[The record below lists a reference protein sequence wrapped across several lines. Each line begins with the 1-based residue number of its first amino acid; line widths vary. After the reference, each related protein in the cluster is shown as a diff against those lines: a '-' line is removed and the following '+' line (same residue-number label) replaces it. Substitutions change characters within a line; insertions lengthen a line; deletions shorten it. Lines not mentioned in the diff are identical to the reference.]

1 MLKEIIYLLHN
12 RQKKKFIF
20 LFAVMFVSLVLEM
33 LSISLILPALN
44 AILNE
49 EYFLEL
55 KSNFLFFETF
65 SNTNFLYFSL
75 FILFFIYIV
84 KTIILLI
91 AQIKIAS
98 ISSDIG
104 RDTSKRLYESYLRQ
118 NYINFINS
126 KSSTII
132 RNSLNEAQNVFGFI
146 FHFNQFLIE
155 ILVMVGIISVLLF
168 LQPFETFILISLFS
182 IVTLIYLKI
191 NKSKVKNIGDI
202 RILNDG
208 LRIKNIQYG
217 INLIREIKLYKKIN
231 YFLKSFSIANSKSYE
246 ALKRL
251 RIIQAIPRLFL
262 EQLLIAFVVILI
274 ILLNFKGYT
283 FKELIPVL
291 GLFGAAML
299 RLLPSSSRI
308 IISFQGIIYNYR
320 SVKELYHQLVEEQN
334 RDEINDNNS
343 NKIFLND
350 EISIS
355 NLSFGYP
362 DAKFEIIKNFNCEI
376 KKNSVTAFVGKSGS
390 GKSTLVNLILGFL
403 KPKKG
408 EIFIDKKELHLNLS
422 SWQNSIGYVSQSI
435 NLIDGTILK
444 NVAFGVDEK
453 NIDYDHVKKCLIQV
467 ELGEFINNSEK
478 GLDTEVGDK
487 GIKISGGQAQRI
499 VIARAL
505 YRNPTL
511 LILDEATNSLDQ
523 KTEKSIINTL
533 NKLKKTI
540 TVIVVT
546 HKKENMD
553 ACDSII
559 NLEVLNESN

>member
-20 LFAVMFVSLVLEM
+20 LFIVMFVSLVLEM

-44 AILNE
+44 AILDE
-49 EYFLEL
+49 KYFLEL

-104 RDTSKRLYESYLRQ
+104 RDTSNRLYESYLRQ
-118 NYINFINS
+118 NYVNYINS

-191 NKSKVKNIGDI
+191 NKSKVKNIGDV

-231 YFLKSFSIANSKSYE
+231 YFLKSFSISNFKSYE
-246 ALKRL
+246 ALKKL

-343 NKIFLND
+343 TKIFLD
-350 EISIS
+350 DKISIS

-362 DAKFEIIKNFNCEI
+362 DTKFEIIKNFNCEI

-408 EIFIDKKELHLNLS
+408 EILIDKKELHLNLS

-444 NVAFGVDEK
+444 NVAFGVDEN
-453 NIDYDHVKKCLIQV
+453 NIDYEHVKNCLIQV
-467 ELGEFINNSEK
+467 ELGEFIDKSEK

-559 NLEVLNESN
+559 NLEV

>member
-1 MLKEIIYLLHN
+1 MLKEIIYLSHN

-320 SVKELYHQLVEEQN
+320 SVNELYHQLVEEQI

-467 ELGEFINNSEK
+467 ELGEFIDNSEK

>member
-1 MLKEIIYLLHN
+1 MLKEIIYLSHN

-362 DAKFEIIKNFNCEI
+362 DAKFDIIKNFNCEI

-467 ELGEFINNSEK
+467 ELGEFIDNSEK

>member
-1 MLKEIIYLLHN
+1 
-12 RQKKKFIF
+12 
-20 LFAVMFVSLVLEM
+20 MFVSLVLEM

-467 ELGEFINNSEK
+467 ELGEFIDNSEK

>member
-1 MLKEIIYLLHN
+1 MLKEIIYLSHN

-467 ELGEFINNSEK
+467 ELGEFIDNSEK

>member
-1 MLKEIIYLLHN
+1 MWE
-12 RQKKKFIF
+12 
-20 LFAVMFVSLVLEM
+20 
-33 LSISLILPALN
+33 
-44 AILNE
+44 
-49 EYFLEL
+49 
-55 KSNFLFFETF
+55 
-65 SNTNFLYFSL
+65 
-75 FILFFIYIV
+75 
-84 KTIILLI
+84 
-91 AQIKIAS
+91 
-98 ISSDIG
+98 
-104 RDTSKRLYESYLRQ
+104 
-118 NYINFINS
+118 
-126 KSSTII
+126 
-132 RNSLNEAQNVFGFI
+132 
-146 FHFNQFLIE
+146 
-155 ILVMVGIISVLLF
+155 
-168 LQPFETFILISLFS
+168 
-182 IVTLIYLKI
+182 
-191 NKSKVKNIGDI
+191 
-202 RILNDG
+202 
-208 LRIKNIQYG
+208 
-217 INLIREIKLYKKIN
+217 
-231 YFLKSFSIANSKSYE
+231 
-246 ALKRL
+246 
-251 RIIQAIPRLFL
+251 
-262 EQLLIAFVVILI
+262 
-274 ILLNFKGYT
+274 
-283 FKELIPVL
+283 
-291 GLFGAAML
+291 
-299 RLLPSSSRI
+299 
-308 IISFQGIIYNYR
+308 
-320 SVKELYHQLVEEQN
+320 
-334 RDEINDNNS
+334 
-343 NKIFLND
+343 
-350 EISIS
+350 
-355 NLSFGYP
+355 
-362 DAKFEIIKNFNCEI
+362 
-376 KKNSVTAFVGKSGS
+376 SGS

-467 ELGEFINNSEK
+467 ELGEFIDNSEK

>member
-98 ISSDIG
+98 ISTDIG

-146 FHFNQFLIE
+146 FHFNQLVIE

-231 YFLKSFSIANSKSYE
+231 YFVTSFSIANSKSYE
-246 ALKRL
+246 ALKKL

-262 EQLLIAFVVILI
+262 EQLLITFVVILI

-320 SVKELYHQLVEEQN
+320 SVKALYHQLVEEQN
-334 RDEINDNNS
+334 RGEINDNNS
-343 NKIFLND
+343 DKIFLDD

-355 NLSFGYP
+355 KLSFGYP
-362 DAKFEIIKNFNCEI
+362 NAKFEIIKNFNCKI

-408 EIFIDKKELHLNLS
+408 EIFIDKKELNLNLS

-453 NIDYDHVKKCLIQV
+453 NIDYEHVKKCLIQV
-467 ELGEFINNSEK
+467 ELGEFIDNSEK
-478 GLDTEVGDK
+478 GLNTEVGDK
-487 GIKISGGQAQRI
+487 GIKISGGQAQRL

-533 NKLKKTI
+533 NNLKKTI
-540 TVIVVT
+540 TIIVVT

-559 NLEVLNESN
+559 NLEV

>member
-467 ELGEFINNSEK
+467 ELGEFIDNSEK

>member
-1 MLKEIIYLLHN
+1 MLKEIIYLSHN

-320 SVKELYHQLVEEQN
+320 SVTELYHQLVEEQN

-467 ELGEFINNSEK
+467 ELGEFIDNSEK

>member
-20 LFAVMFVSLVLEM
+20 LFIVMFVSLVLEM

-44 AILNE
+44 AILDE
-49 EYFLEL
+49 KYFLEL

-98 ISSDIG
+98 ISTDIG

-146 FHFNQFLIE
+146 FHFNQLVIE

-231 YFLKSFSIANSKSYE
+231 YFVTSFSIANSKSYE
-246 ALKRL
+246 ALKKL

-262 EQLLIAFVVILI
+262 EQLLITFVVILI

-343 NKIFLND
+343 NKIFLNN

-362 DAKFEIIKNFNCEI
+362 DAKFEIIKNFNCKI

-408 EIFIDKKELHLNLS
+408 EILIDKKELHLNLS

-453 NIDYDHVKKCLIQV
+453 NIDYEHVKKCLIQV
-467 ELGEFINNSEK
+467 ELGEFIDNSEK
-478 GLDTEVGDK
+478 GLNTEVGDK
-487 GIKISGGQAQRI
+487 GIKISGGQAQRL

-533 NKLKKTI
+533 NNLKKTI
-540 TVIVVT
+540 TIIVVT

-559 NLEVLNESN
+559 NLEV

>member
-1 MLKEIIYLLHN
+1 
-12 RQKKKFIF
+12 
-20 LFAVMFVSLVLEM
+20 
-33 LSISLILPALN
+33 
-44 AILNE
+44 
-49 EYFLEL
+49 
-55 KSNFLFFETF
+55 
-65 SNTNFLYFSL
+65 
-75 FILFFIYIV
+75 
-84 KTIILLI
+84 
-91 AQIKIAS
+91 
-98 ISSDIG
+98 
-104 RDTSKRLYESYLRQ
+104 
-118 NYINFINS
+118 
-126 KSSTII
+126 
-132 RNSLNEAQNVFGFI
+132 
-146 FHFNQFLIE
+146 
-155 ILVMVGIISVLLF
+155 MVGIISVLLF

-362 DAKFEIIKNFNCEI
+362 DAKFDIIKNFNCEI

-467 ELGEFINNSEK
+467 ELGEFIDNSEK